1 MLSEKTFTVEQF
13 IATNSNSNI
22 NYEKLSLIEKMD
34 SVYTIT
40 YNLLNDYKDDLDKVT
55 ITINLNDEEYTKYVY
70 KPKLLAYDVYGNVE
84 LYFIILFI
92 NNICNVKEF
101 NNRKIKMIKKD
112 DLHNI
117 LSIIINSEADI
128 LRKNRNKIEI

>member
-40 YNLLNDYKDDLDKVT
+40 YNLLNDYKDDLDKVA

>member
-13 IATNSNSNI
+13 ITTNSNSNI

-40 YNLLNDYKDDLDKVT
+40 YNLLNDYKDDLDKVA
-55 ITINLNDEEYTKYVY
+55 ITINLNDEEYAKYVY

-112 DLHNI
+112 DLHNV